1 MNYETLSYACKD
13 GVARVTLDRPQAMN
27 AMDIAMMRELLS
39 VAIACDEDPEVR
51 AVLLTGTGKAFCA
64 GGDLASFAAQG
75 EALPGF
81 LKEATTY
88 LHGALSRFARM
99 DAPLITAVNG
109 AAAGAG
115 LSLACAGDLVL
126 AAESAKFTMAY
137 TAAGLTPDGGSTFLL
152 PRLIGLRRSQEL
164 ILTNRRLSA
173 EEAREWG
180 LVTQVVADAEL
191 AAESERLAGQIAQ
204 GPTLAFGSAK
214 RLLLR
219 SSGDALEAQM
229 EFEARAIADAARS
242 EDGREGIGAFLEKR
256 KPAFRGR

>member
-137 TAAGLTPDGGSTFLL
+137 TAAGLTPDGGSSFLL

-204 GPTLAFGSAK
+204 GPTLAFGGAK

-229 EFEARAIADAARS
+229 ELEARAIADAARS